1 MDLDTVTRHFG
12 LQGLDW
18 LFWTCWIWMVF
29 ERILVLV
36 FLLDFGFC
44 VFLQDVGF
52 SIWLFQ
58 NSKNKKLTDTDFK
71 SFGFFRIGFKKIQ
84 YLDGWFILDDIGFM
98 IELNQSTSETKIVVK
113 PLAV

>member
-1 MDLDTVTRHFG
+1 
-12 LQGLDW
+12 
-18 LFWTCWIWMVF
+18 
-29 ERILVLV
+29 LV
-36 FLLDFGFC
+36 FKDWTGFSGLVGFGWFSKGSWFWFFSWILDFVF
-44 VFLQDVGF
+44 FLQDVGF

-98 IELNQSTSETKIVVK
+98 IEVNQSTSETKIVVK